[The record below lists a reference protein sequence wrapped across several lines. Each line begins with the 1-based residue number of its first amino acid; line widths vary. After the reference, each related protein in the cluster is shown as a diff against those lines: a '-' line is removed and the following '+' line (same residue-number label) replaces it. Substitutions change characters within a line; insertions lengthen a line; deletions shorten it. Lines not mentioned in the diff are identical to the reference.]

1 GVSGLTTRLDSF
13 SSTVLQNSGRARLRP
28 GLRPRTART
37 EPTPLKIAKVISSPM
52 ATPGDPGETGMWND
66 PQLSRRELLSRSG
79 SGFGLLA
86 LADLLAA
93 GGATKAD
100 DAPSRAANP
109 YAVRPAHHTP
119 RARRCIFL
127 YMPGGPSQV
136 DLFDPKP
143 RLKEKNGQP
152 LP

>member
-1 GVSGLTTRLDSF
+1 MPGGRGSARVSDHGRL
-13 SSTVLQNSGRARLRP
+13 GRSLPLPKSRRLN
-28 GLRPRTART
+28 
-37 EPTPLKIAKVISSPM
+37 ISSPR
-52 ATPGDPGETGMWND
+52 ATPGDPGATGMWTD

-93 GGATKAD
+93 GGATKAA

-109 YAVRPAHHTP
+109 YAVRPPHHTP

-143 RLKEKNGQP
+143 RL
-152 LP
+152 